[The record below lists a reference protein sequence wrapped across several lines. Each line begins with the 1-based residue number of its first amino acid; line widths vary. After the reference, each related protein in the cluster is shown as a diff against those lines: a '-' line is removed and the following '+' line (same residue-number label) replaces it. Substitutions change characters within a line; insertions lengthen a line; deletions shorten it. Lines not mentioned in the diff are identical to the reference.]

1 MECSEVR
8 ELLSPMSDR
17 EISPDELKMVEEHL
31 RTCKECAFQSTMI
44 VGLKRLLGKW
54 DGVHASGRFR
64 SSVLE
69 RIRKEP
75 PPKKAKWAPW
85 AFGGGLAALCAV
97 VLVVAVV
104 LPVAPE
110 GPEDPANNSA
120 SSEENEAGS
129 ASSRK
134 GDRRVGTRPTRPPGR
149 TETNAASAVPV
160 AQFRTISKAIEMER
174 PDAFPA
180 LVTVGDVVA
189 PGSIV
194 RCPEKGAARLELLA
208 GLLMRL
214 EGGAHVVFAQK
225 GHACELRAGR
235 MFLCTK
241 DQAKRPHPYAVR
253 SGPVDVAA
261 RDIERA
267 LVMSIDRLA
276 SGALR
281 LIVAEGE
288 AGVVFT
294 GGERTIARG
303 QMAEFAADGSL
314 VAAPA
319 EAGAEEVGRLRRWGT
334 Q

>member
-1 MECSEVR
+1 VECSEVR

-17 EISPDELKMVEEHL
+17 EIAPDKLRAVEEHL

-44 VGLKRLLGKW
+44 VGLKRLLGNW

-64 SSVLE
+64 SSVLD
-69 RIRKEP
+69 RVKREP
-75 PPKKAKWAPW
+75 PPKKARWTPW
-85 AFGGGLAALCAV
+85 AFGGGLAALCAI

-104 LPVAPE
+104 VPVAPE
-110 GPEDPANNSA
+110 GPDDLA
-120 SSEENEAGS
+120 EAG
-129 ASSRK
+129 ASPEGNASGGAASRK
-134 GDRRVGTRPTRPPGR
+134 DDRQPAR
-149 TETNAASAVPV
+149 TGPKAVSAVPV

-174 PDAFPA
+174 PGAFPA

-189 PGSIV
+189 PGSAV
-194 RCPEKGAARLELLA
+194 RCPDRGAAKLELLA
-208 GLLMRL
+208 GLFMRL
-214 EGGAHVVFAQK
+214 ESGAQVIFAEQ

-235 MFLCTK
+235 MLLCTK
-241 DQAKRPHPYAVR
+241 DPAKRPHPYTVR
-253 SGPVDVAA
+253 SGAVTIEAS
-261 RDIERA
+261 DIDRA
-267 LVMSIDRLA
+267 LIVSIDRLA

-281 LIVAEGE
+281 AVVAEGQ
-288 AGVVFT
+288 AGVSHA

-303 QMAEFAADGSL
+303 HMAEFAADGSL

>member
-1 MECSEVR
+1 
-8 ELLSPMSDR
+8 MSDR
-17 EISPDELKMVEEHL
+17 EIAPDELRMVEEHL

-64 SSVLE
+64 SSVLD
-69 RIRKEP
+69 RVKKEP
-75 PPKKAKWAPW
+75 PPKRARWTPW
-85 AFGGGLAALCAV
+85 AFGGGLAALCAI

-104 LPVAPE
+104 MPVAPE
-110 GPEDPANNSA
+110 GGDDPADAGA
-120 SSEENEAGS
+120 STENASGLG
-129 ASSRK
+129 SSRK
-134 GDRRVGTRPTRPPGR
+134 DDRPVGTRSARPPAR
-149 TETNAASAVPV
+149 TGPKAVSAVPV

-174 PDAFPA
+174 PGAFPA
-180 LVTVGDVVA
+180 LVTVGDVVP

-194 RCPEKGAARLELLA
+194 RCPEKGAAKLELLA
-208 GLLMRL
+208 GVIMRL
-214 EGGAHVVFAQK
+214 EGGAQVVFAQK

-235 MFLCTK
+235 MLLCTK
-241 DQAKRPHPYAVR
+241 DPAKRPRPYTVR
-253 SGPVDVAA
+253 SGAVTVEASE
-261 RDIERA
+261 IERA
-267 LVMSIDRLA
+267 LVVSIDRPA

-281 LIVAEGE
+281 LIVAEGQ
-288 AGVVFT
+288 AGVVYA

-319 EAGAEEVGRLRRWGT
+319 EAGAEELGRLRRWGK